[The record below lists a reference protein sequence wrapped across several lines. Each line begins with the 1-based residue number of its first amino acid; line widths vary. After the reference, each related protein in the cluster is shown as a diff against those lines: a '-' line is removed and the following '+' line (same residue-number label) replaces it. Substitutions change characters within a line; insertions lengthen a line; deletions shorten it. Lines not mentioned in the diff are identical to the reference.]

1 MWALKVPTAQQW
13 RGCLFSRNS
22 SVVNAKLW
30 DGIELFKL
38 HQFASSKGNI
48 RLHTEQQPLLK
59 AKEAEVHRPIYS
71 Q

>member
-1 MWALKVPTAQQW
+1 M
-13 RGCLFSRNS
+13 FSRNS
-22 SVVNAKLW
+22 SVVTAKLW